1 MKTMNLYFIKF
12 FVFLFILVIQLKGL
26 STLGTYWDDA
36 GYIETI
42 PIIYE
47 KVSLFFTDYNNPYL
61 GNFNYNLEFYGYL
74 FPIIV
79 DIFSNF
85 GVVQLLV
92 KTFLENLYFYEI
104 INSIDLDTIT
114 RFFVF
119 NSIIILIIYQ
129 LIKFNKKVY
138 GYFYTV
144 IFTLLLFL
152 IPSFYGHLFFNIK
165 DIPFSIIF
173 FFLSIYLF
181 DKSENLFK
189 KSNHNLKFLLI
200 VSLGFSSLL
209 LIRIS
214 AIIFIG
220 FLCLNI
226 YLFNLDKFQNDNNL
240 SKYFTNLILIFSI
253 SSIITFI
260 FTPSA
265 WRYPKMWLIRAIETQ
280 FLLSDWSGEVLTNG
294 KSLDAQNLPGSY
306 LIEWFIYKLPINII
320 FLFVIGTIYIL
331 FNKSKFDNFTKY
343 SIFFVITIFSFFSIS
358 QPLAYDGIRQYL
370 FLIPF
375 FVHIASIFLS
385 ELLNYEKIKLVSI
398 GAITISII
406 YMFSSQSS
414 LYPFNYVYFNELVD
428 EERITY
434 SCQDMNGCGE
444 WETDYW
450 GLSGKS
456 LILDSME
463 QIDLK
468 TQLLF
473 CRPEQVF
480 SNYIDEISNDKDFE
494 KFYVASINRPSKNNS
509 ICKSINLNG
518 FTCELINKKSID
530 LRGSEIDLSYLHYCS

>member
-47 KVSLFFTDYNNPYL
+47 KVYLFFTDYNNPYL

-138 GYFYTV
+138 GYFYSV

-530 LRGSEIDLSYLHYCS
+530 LRGSEIDLSYLHFCS